1 MSALTRQDINDIL
14 ALVDQSDF
22 DELRLEIGDTKI
34 ELRRRGAGSS
44 VAAAPVTEG
53 PVAPV
58 AQIAPAPKPTEP
70 TPVAAPVV
78 ASGGGSEVP
87 APLLGTYYSAPKPGA
102 APFVKVGDRV
112 EPDTVIGVIEVMKLM
127 NSVTADV
134 AGIVTAI
141 HAEDGVLVEHGQAL
155 ISVQPE

>member
-1 MSALTRQDINDIL
+1 MVRNTVNYVNQSREDIL
-14 ALVDQSDF
+14 SQPL
-22 DELRLEIGDTKI
+22 GC
-34 ELRRRGAGSS
+34 S
-44 VAAAPVTEG
+44 VAQV
-53 PVAPV
+53 
-58 AQIAPAPKPTEP
+58 APAPKPTEA
-70 TPVAAPVV
+70 TSVAAPVV

-112 EPDTVIGVIEVMKLM
+112 KPDTVIGIIEVMKLM

>member
-34 ELRRRGAGSS
+34 ELCRRGAGPS

-58 AQIAPAPKPTEP
+58 TQATPAPKSTEA
-70 TPVAAPVV
+70 TPVAAPIV

-112 EPDTVIGVIEVMKLM
+112 EPDTVIGIIEVMKLM

>member
-34 ELRRRGAGSS
+34 ELRRRGAGQS
-44 VAAAPVTEG
+44 VAD
-53 PVAPV
+53 APV
-58 AQIAPAPKPTEP
+58 AQASVAQVAPAPKPTEA
-70 TPVAAPVV
+70 TSVPVPVV

-112 EPDTVIGVIEVMKLM
+112 KPDTVIGIIEVMKLM

-155 ISVQPE
+155 ISVQSE